1 MPKAKAPNTRLR
13 RLLQEPTEHFT
24 MGKYRVK
31 FWPSPRGHYAFVHDK
46 NDPDDDNPLATIPT
60 DKSGRIPKD
69 AAILR
74 LMEVSEGDRKGRT
87 RNVMVD
93 IAVQAQNIAKA
104 KPKTEAGRLEQYLW
118 WMRPNESDID
128 KIDTPDADWTLP
140 KTAGRGRTAV
150 VVIGTKKE
158 RDAVQKVI
166 NRSFTNH
173 ERRLMHGLVIRVQRS
188 AGRGI
193 AGYYRKAEGLAN
205 YDEIVIAKP
214 YLFHDPDKTGPRAGD
229 PVYDDTAIHEL
240 IHFLR
245 ARDPKRT
252 GLTASP
258 PRVGVGDDR
267 DIQEALADAET
278 VARMKMAPWRR
289 TAGYYRLIKGDDP
302 HIAATHDRQILANV
316 RKDGV
321 PKHDSSRVVD
331 AGRRVSK
338 GTDVATAA
346 RDEDIPSADLH
357 KMWTGSKG
365 LRAAKTTDRMFPN
378 LRISKANIQ
387 GRGEAIDTYWR
398 LKGRT
403 GGKSQT
409 FHTHIFAPRGNPD
422 PKALRQIA
430 SPMKGL
436 LVEFR
441 DGRPVKV
448 STGHSVPERAMLK
461 GAPPLGR

>member
-1 MPKAKAPNTRLR
+1 
-13 RLLQEPTEHFT
+13 
-24 MGKYRVK
+24 
-31 FWPSPRGHYAFVHDK
+31 
-46 NDPDDDNPLATIPT
+46 
-60 DKSGRIPKD
+60 
-69 AAILR
+69 
-74 LMEVSEGDRKGRT
+74 
-87 RNVMVD
+87 
-93 IAVQAQNIAKA
+93 
-104 KPKTEAGRLEQYLW
+104 
-118 WMRPNESDID
+118 
-128 KIDTPDADWTLP
+128 
-140 KTAGRGRTAV
+140 
-150 VVIGTKKE
+150 
-158 RDAVQKVI
+158 
-166 NRSFTNH
+166 
-173 ERRLMHGLVIRVQRS
+173 
-188 AGRGI
+188 
-193 AGYYRKAEGLAN
+193 
-205 YDEIVIAKP
+205 
-214 YLFHDPDKTGPRAGD
+214 
-229 PVYDDTAIHEL
+229 
-240 IHFLR
+240 
-245 ARDPKRT
+245 
-252 GLTASP
+252 
-258 PRVGVGDDR
+258 
-267 DIQEALADAET
+267 
-278 VARMKMAPWRR
+278 MKMAPWRR

-398 LKGRT
+398 LKGRA

-409 FHTHIFAPRGNPD
+409 FHIHIFAPRGNPD

-461 GAPPLGR
+461 PESTEGRPWGQPLKKLLGAPLNLG